1 MLTFPGIIFSV
12 FLNRGFILFKIL
24 SLDLC
29 CFKQYLPGLRPTL
42 SSDKLQLFSL
52 KKKIGQRLWG
62 FLLITRDN
70 IFFVNKPTFLSVSDF
85 ATLLLINQ
93 CFDLAECGWNQ
104 YSNV

>member
-1 MLTFPGIIFSV
+1 M
-12 FLNRGFILFKIL
+12 
-24 SLDLC
+24 
-29 CFKQYLPGLRPTL
+29 
-42 SSDKLQLFSL
+42 
-52 KKKIGQRLWG
+52 GQSLWG

-93 CFDLAECGWNQ
+93 CFDLAECGWNR